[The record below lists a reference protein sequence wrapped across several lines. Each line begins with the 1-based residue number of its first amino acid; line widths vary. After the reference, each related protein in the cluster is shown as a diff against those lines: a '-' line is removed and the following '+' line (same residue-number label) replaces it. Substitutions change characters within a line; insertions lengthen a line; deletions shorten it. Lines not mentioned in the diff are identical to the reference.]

1 MPDEQL
7 FELAK
12 DELGRLSA
20 QDKPFVFTLMTLDT
34 HFGTQE
40 FSDNL
45 CQRQYGSKKNL
56 QNVVSCASMQ
66 IDNFVKWLQ
75 QQPYYENTTV
85 VLLGDHLMMNDAF
98 TPEMNRK
105 ALNIFINS
113 ALPAVNT
120 HNRTFTPFDIYPT
133 IMESMGAQIKGNRL
147 GLGTSLF
154 ADKPTL
160 TEGSISV
167 EEMNTE
173 ISKSSKIYDWLLYGR
188 QITE

>member
-1 MPDEQL
+1 
-7 FELAK
+7 
-12 DELGRLSA
+12 
-20 QDKPFVFTLMTLDT
+20 
-34 HFGTQE
+34 
-40 FSDNL
+40 
-45 CQRQYGSKKNL
+45 
-56 QNVVSCASMQ
+56 
-66 IDNFVKWLQ
+66 
-75 QQPYYENTTV
+75 
-85 VLLGDHLMMNDAF
+85 
-98 TPEMNRK
+98 
-105 ALNIFINS
+105 
-113 ALPAVNT
+113 LPAVNT